1 MITRRRKISGRTE
14 QFRFFGKT
22 PIVFFESLPA
32 GGKTFCQSFALGIG
46 GNIGIEIG
54 IQPNHPRKKLIGRTA
69 WMMAFAIGSDSAR
82 NETWNRCHILK
93 LAESVNQPPDH
104 RPCILRFLQLIPPAL
119 SKQIESGK
127 EPAVLNR
134 RPVTFGVRNVPSA
147 LFRSRQNDFTF
158 EPAVIRDNSM

>member
-1 MITRRRKISGRTE
+1 MITRRRKISGSSE
-14 QFRFFGKT
+14 QLRFFGQT
-22 PIVFFESLPA
+22 PIVFFESISA
-32 GGKTFCQSFALGIG
+32 GGKAFRQSFALGIG

-54 IQPNHPRKKLIGRTA
+54 VHANHPREKLVGTA
-69 WMMAFAIGSDSAR
+69 AFVVTFSIGSDSAR

-93 LAESVNQPPDH
+93 LAESADQPPDQ
-104 RPCILRFLQLIPPAL
+104 RPCILRFFLPIPPAL

-134 RPVTFGVRNVPSA
+134 RPVTFGVRNVPFA